1 MLWHCWLG
9 IRKSIRP
16 VKKLSDE
23 VLEWFYVWSEMQM
36 ICIWS
41 SCASLKSITV
51 FTFLVPA
58 YRGCPGK
65 EAIKRV
71 SSFCFSFCLLKTTM
85 RILIKC
91 RLHTYLPT
99 MSSCALL
106 TTKSASPWCWEE
118 GEDSRRGKG
127 DEGNVSLLQP
137 LPLMCSVFI
146 QSSQSQ

>member
-1 MLWHCWLG
+1 MCTRTAHRFQANCALDFLTLHFFFKKDLQFFSALTLLAGHQEEHPAC
-9 IRKSIRP
+9 
-16 VKKLSDE
+16 KKLSDE

-85 RILIKC
+85 PILIKC

-106 TTKSASPWCWEE
+106 TTKSASP
-118 GEDSRRGKG
+118 
-127 DEGNVSLLQP
+127 
-137 LPLMCSVFI
+137 
-146 QSSQSQ
+146 